1 MQESQVSPGKRGCI
15 VEGCDC
21 AELDRDSTNGRAG
34 VVLDTA
40 ADCYNLEGDIRR
52 RKLCGT

>member
-1 MQESQVSPGKRGCI
+1 VQESQVSPGKRGCI